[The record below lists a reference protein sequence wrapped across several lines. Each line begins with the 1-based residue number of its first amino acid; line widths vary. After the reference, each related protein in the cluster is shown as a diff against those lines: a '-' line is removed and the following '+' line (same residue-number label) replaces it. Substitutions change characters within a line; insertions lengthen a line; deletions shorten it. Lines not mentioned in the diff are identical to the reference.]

1 MNITINNMKQVTVS
15 NRDLTI
21 MVKVDG
27 MTADQIAAKLSFEN
41 GVHINGEDVVN
52 LIKERGI
59 QQKNIKRSTNFVFV
73 NPDELPMTNMGEVME
88 LVAATAFVEE
98 TTQDIENRIIHTIE

>member
-1 MNITINNMKQVTVS
+1 MVNMKQVNVS

-27 MTADQIAAKLSFEN
+27 LTADQIAAKLSYEN
-41 GVHINGEDVVN
+41 GIHINGEDVVA

-73 NPDELPMTNMGEVME
+73 NPEELPMTNMEEAME
-88 LVAATAFVEE
+88 LVAATAHMEDMSASVEE
-98 TTQDIENRIIHTIE
+98 RMVTTIS

>member
-1 MNITINNMKQVTVS
+1 MTQVNVS

-41 GVHINGEDVVN
+41 NVHINGEDVVA

-59 QQKNIKRSTNFVFV
+59 QQKNIKRSTNFVFTS
-73 NPDELPMTNMGEVME
+73 PDELPVCNMETA
-88 LVAATAFVEE
+88 LIQVAAVAE
-98 TTQDIENRIIHTIE
+98 TEVSDERVLHTIE